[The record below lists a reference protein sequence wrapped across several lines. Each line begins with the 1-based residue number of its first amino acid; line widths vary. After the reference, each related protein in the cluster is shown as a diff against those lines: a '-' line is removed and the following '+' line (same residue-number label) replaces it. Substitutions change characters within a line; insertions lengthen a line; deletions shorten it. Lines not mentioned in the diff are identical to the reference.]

1 MKIDEKIINEI
12 MTACLKDTRLFSIVI
27 DISQKSEE
35 ERYLIRK
42 KASIVLSEVNG
53 VEKEALK
60 FYYILTEDGVAQ
72 EIIRR
77 MNDAVK

>member
-42 KASIVLSEVNG
+42 KASIVLNEVNG

-72 EIIRR
+72 EIRR

>member
-42 KASIVLSEVNG
+42 KASIVLNEVNG

>member
-42 KASIVLSEVNG
+42 KASVVLNEVNG

>member
-42 KASIVLSEVNG
+42 KASVVLSEVNG

-60 FYYILTEDGVAQ
+60 FYYIRTEDGVAQ

>member
-42 KASIVLSEVNG
+42 KASVVLSEVNG

>member
-1 MKIDEKIINEI
+1 MKINEKIINEI

-42 KASIVLSEVNG
+42 KASVVLNEVNG